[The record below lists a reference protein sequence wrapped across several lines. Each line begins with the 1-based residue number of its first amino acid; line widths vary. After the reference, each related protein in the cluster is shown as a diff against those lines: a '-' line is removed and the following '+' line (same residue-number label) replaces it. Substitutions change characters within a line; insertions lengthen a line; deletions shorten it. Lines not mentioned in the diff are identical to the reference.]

1 MFNLENNK
9 NNRTFISSDKMFNR
23 LNSRKLLQKRFHL
36 TLVINIVK
44 RQLKDKIQK
53 TELQFST
60 ESLFLYNLLSLY
72 MKSL

>member
-1 MFNLENNK
+1 
-9 NNRTFISSDKMFNR
+9 MFNR
-23 LNSRKLLQKRFHL
+23 VNSRKLLQKRFHV

-60 ESLFLYNLLSLY
+60 LSLFLHDLISLY
-72 MKSL
+72 VKSL